1 MNAPPPTFSRPSAT
15 PLDSFTKSDEV
26 AAADRQRLD
35 LLPCVTTRL
44 RFRLCRLDE
53 RRLGADRHLLGNLA
67 EAHRDVGVGRAADR
81 QDDAGLN
88 RGLEA
93 RELGAHFVD
102 ARLQRREAVAA
113 VGAGGR
119 RADALVAVFFAVTVV
134 PGSAAPVSSRTAPVS
149 VAVAI
154 CAPAWTGKPS
164 NIPIRSATAIERGLG
179 WSWCLLD

>member
-1 MNAPPPTFSRPSAT
+1 V
-15 PLDSFTKSDEV
+15 L
-26 AAADRQRLD
+26 
-35 LLPCVTTRL
+35 TTRL
-44 RFRLCRLDE
+44 NSVFRRLDE

-119 RADALVAVFFAVTVV
+119 RAGRARRRVLRRHGRA
-134 PGSAAPVSSRTAPVS
+134 G
-149 VAVAI
+149 
-154 CAPAWTGKPS
+154 
-164 NIPIRSATAIERGLG
+164 ERGAGVVADTGQRRRGDLRARVNRQAEQHPDQDRDRDRTRSG
-179 WSWCLLD
+179 VAMVPLD